1 MDARQLSAQDGDL
14 LHQGHTE
21 IYRELTGCLMYLCR
35 GTRPDISYSIGVLA
49 RYMKQARTLHL
60 KAAWD
65 ITKYLAGTKRI
76 GIEYGGNQSFVGYSD
91 SDLGGSRDDQRSTTG
106 YTFMLHGGTV
116 SWESRLQSTI
126 ADSSCKAELMAAAEA
141 IKEALWFKKL
151 VPDLG
156 VMNEDEAVHILCDNQ
171 SAEAVLKS
179 PRTTE
184 VSKQRVAL
192 GEVQI
197 QHVPKAR
204 QVADILTKPLERI
217 KFEAGRAALGVK
229 AWGKIDSS

>member
-1 MDARQLSAQDGDL
+1 
-14 LHQGHTE
+14 
-21 IYRELTGCLMYLCR
+21 
-35 GTRPDISYSIGVLA
+35 
-49 RYMKQARTLHL
+49 
-60 KAAWD
+60 
-65 ITKYLAGTKRI
+65 
-76 GIEYGGNQSFVGYSD
+76 
-91 SDLGGSRDDQRSTTG
+91 
-106 YTFMLHGGTV
+106 
-116 SWESRLQSTI
+116 
-126 ADSSCKAELMAAAEA
+126 
-141 IKEALWFKKL
+141 
-151 VPDLG
+151 
-156 VMNEDEAVHILCDNQ
+156 MNEDEAVHILCDNQ

-197 QHVPKAR
+197 QHVPTAR